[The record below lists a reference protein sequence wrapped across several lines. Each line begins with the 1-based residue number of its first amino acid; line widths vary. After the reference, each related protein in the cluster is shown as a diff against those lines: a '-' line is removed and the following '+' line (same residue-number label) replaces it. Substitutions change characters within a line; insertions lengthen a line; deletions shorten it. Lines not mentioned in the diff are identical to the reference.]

1 MNLEETI
8 ELLDK
13 LRELGCRIAL
23 DDFGTGFSS
32 LAHIRELPLDYIK
45 IDGAFVR
52 NIENNSLDQ
61 AVVKSVADIARVLHV
76 GTIAEFVETDEILS
90 VLSDLQIDFAQGF
103 LFSKPEPLDNS
114 LDEMPQSKAA

>member
-1 MNLEETI
+1 M
-8 ELLDK
+8 
-13 LRELGCRIAL
+13 
-23 DDFGTGFSS
+23 
-32 LAHIRELPLDYIK
+32 
-45 IDGAFVR
+45 
-52 NIENNSLDQ
+52 
-61 AVVKSVADIARVLHV
+61 KSVADIARVLHV